1 MPPSRQV
8 IRFREDVVYREIE
21 GEIVAMSL
29 ASGEY
34 VAFDAIGSR
43 IWQLIEECGS
53 LTEIKSRLLAEY
65 DLEDEV
71 CQTEL
76 DAFLQC
82 LRDKQLTAEN
92 GHQPRS

>member
-1 MPPSRQV
+1 M
-8 IRFREDVVYREIE
+8 IRLREDVVYREIN

-53 LTEIKSRLLAEY
+53 VTEIKSRLLAEY
-65 DLEDEV
+65 DLGDER

-76 DAFLQC
+76 DAFLQS
-82 LRDKQLTAEN
+82 LRDKQLTVEN
-92 GHQPRS
+92 DQEPRT